1 MKTTDFIKESIGEDA
16 DNMHR
21 DHEVQMARSDCYN
34 AAKYA
39 IELHKMLHHV
49 AEQQGLDGWV
59 SEKITLAND
68 YLRTVWEYLSHEMAM
83 DEQQQTMMPMFNF
96 ESADKQFSNL
106 LAEGEPGDLEHE
118 LERQE
123 YERDQERDTAAEKQ
137 ANKDVDESYYDRGD
151 YYDAKRGGEYGKN
164 LTPSELGGGSEHYRG
179 AHKTAGVTKKLPAD
193 PFGRTTGKIPDNA
206 RPKKELDPFR
216 DVNESASAGASA
228 AGGFAVSTASGG
240 KPGTGKPKAV
250 TNMIKRAKPKFGKGI
265 Y

>member
-1 MKTTDFIKESIGEDA
+1 
-16 DNMHR
+16 
-21 DHEVQMARSDCYN
+21 
-34 AAKYA
+34 
-39 IELHKMLHHV
+39 MLHHI

-83 DEQQQTMMPMFNF
+83 DEQPEMPVFSF
-96 ESADKQFSNL
+96 ESAEQKFENL
-106 LAEGEPGDLEHE
+106 LNEGEPGDLEHE

-123 YERDQERDTAAEKQ
+123 YEREWERDTEAEKE

-179 AHKTAGVTKKLPAD
+179 AHKTSGFTKKLPAD
-193 PFGRTTGKIPDNA
+193 PFGRTTGKIPVSA
-206 RPKKELDPFR
+206 RPKKDLDPFR
-216 DVNESASAGASA
+216 DVKESASAGGMSA
-228 AGGFAVSTASGG
+228 GAVSVSGTG
-240 KPGTGKPKAV
+240 RPTTGKPKKVANTV
-250 TNMIKRAKPKFGKGI
+250 KSAKPKFGKGI